1 MKVSAVIITYNEEE
15 KIGRCIKSLAFAD
28 EIIVVDSGS
37 RDNTVKIA
45 AAMKAKI
52 FSRGWQGYSRQ
63 KNYAV
68 GKSKNEWVLSVDAD
82 EEVSRELADEI
93 AGIVISPY
101 EGYLMP
107 RRAFFL
113 GRWISHCGWYPDMQ
127 LRLFR
132 KNSGRF
138 DESRQVH
145 ESFLLNGKAGT
156 LKNDLFHYSYDNLGQ
171 YFSTLN
177 RYTELAAISMKEKG
191 RRGRL
196 GTILFNPLYTFIRMY
211 LFRLGFLDGLPGLF
225 VCLLSSFYN
234 FIKYA
239 KLWELT
245 RKK

>member
-101 EGYLMP
+101 EGVAL
-107 RRAFFL
+107 RR
-113 GRWISHCGWYPDMQ
+113 
-127 LRLFR
+127 
-132 KNSGRF
+132 
-138 DESRQVH
+138 
-145 ESFLLNGKAGT
+145 
-156 LKNDLFHYSYDNLGQ
+156 
-171 YFSTLN
+171 
-177 RYTELAAISMKEKG
+177 
-191 RRGRL
+191 
-196 GTILFNPLYTFIRMY
+196 
-211 LFRLGFLDGLPGLF
+211 
-225 VCLLSSFYN
+225 
-234 FIKYA
+234 
-239 KLWELT
+239 
-245 RKK
+245 